1 MKIAY
6 ISETSLTNKSAQS
19 LHVLK
24 MCDAFCKKNDVQ
36 LIIPYANNNLSL
48 KKIKKNFLLT
58 AKKNILVKSIL
69 NFKVSNFL
77 YRILFGYKVGIYL
90 RSNNSEIIISRSWIS
105 SFFLCFFKIN
115 HFLEVHSEFTGL
127 TKFLMINLNYI
138 NSKYILKTILIS
150 KTLSKKFSIIN
161 KKKFLILHDAVDIKN
176 FRYKKNSNK
185 IKSVTYVGSFHEG
198 KGVKLILE
206 LAKKFK
212 KLKFNIYGEPLT
224 NIYDISKNVNIHGYI
239 NYNKVPY
246 VLANSDILLLPS
258 ADVQHVGSRSVNVTN
273 YNSPLKM
280 FDYLAAGKII
290 LSSKRDGICEILK
303 HNNNSIIANKYD
315 LKTWIKAMNNILNNK
330 YNLPKL
336 RRNSIITAKKY
347 TWDKRVLKILKAN
360 NSLNY

>member
-1 MKIAY
+1 MKITY
-6 ISETSLTNKSAQS
+6 IAETSLTNKSAYTH
-19 LHVLK
+19 HVLK

-36 LIIPYANNNLSL
+36 LILPYADNNLNL

-69 NFKVSNFL
+69 NFKINNFL
-77 YRILFGYKVGIYL
+77 YRIIFGYKAAIYL
-90 RSNNSEIIISRSWIS
+90 KSNNSEIIISRSFIT

-115 HFLEVHSEFTGL
+115 HFLEIHSEFKGL
-127 TKFLMINLNYI
+127 TRFLMINLNYI

-150 KTLSKKFSIIN
+150 KTLSRKFSIIN
-161 KKKFLILHDAVDIKN
+161 KKNFLILHDAVDIKN

-198 KGVKLILE
+198 KGIELILE
-206 LAKKFK
+206 LAKNFK
-212 KLKFNIYGEPLT
+212 KLKFNIYGEPLR
-224 NIYDISKNVNIHGYI
+224 NIYGISKNVKIRGHI
-239 NYNKVPY
+239 NYKKVPY

-258 ADVQHVGSRSVNVTN
+258 ADVQYGRSRSVNVTN

-290 LSSKRDGICEILK
+290 LSSKRDGICEVLK
-303 HNNNSIIANKYD
+303 HNYNSIIVDKYD
-315 LKTWIKAMNNILNNK
+315 LKTWIKTTNDILNNK

-336 RRNSIITAKKY
+336 RRNSIITAEKH
-347 TWDKRVLKILKAN
+347 TWNKRVVKILKTN
-360 NSLNY
+360 ESLTC